1 MNIAVVDDSREDAGH
16 LEAFL
21 SRYHQENGLPMQVHT
36 FLSSVEFLESFHG
49 EYDII
54 YLDIEMPGSNGLEV
68 AHEIRSRDETVAIIF
83 ITNMAQYAIRGYE
96 VNAVDFMVKPVGYFN
111 FVQKLEKALRAAEKR
126 GTQFLLLSNGDGL
139 YRIPPTDIF
148 YIEKDKNYLVYHTR
162 KGLFQQRG
170 TIQEARQRLQGLAFS
185 ECTSGC
191 LVNLRHVDRIGR
203 ETILVGGEELPVS
216 RRMKKSF
223 VQDYMDFLGGF
234 L

>member
-111 FVQKLEKALRAAEKR
+111 FVQKLDKALRAAEKR

-139 YRIPPTDIF
+139 YRIPPTDIL

-170 TIQEARQRLQGLAFS
+170 TIQDARQRLQGLAFS

>member
-21 SRYHQENGLPMQVHT
+21 SRYHQEKNLPMQVHT

-139 YRIPPTDIF
+139 YRIPPTDILC
-148 YIEKDKNYLVYHTR
+148 IEKDKNYLVYHTR

>member
-21 SRYHQENGLPMQVHT
+21 SRYHQEKKLPMQVHT
-36 FLSSVEFLESFHG
+36 FLSSVDFLESFHG

-68 AHEIRSRDETVAIIF
+68 AHEIRSRDETAAIIF

-111 FVQKLEKALRAAEKR
+111 FVQKLEKAIRAAEKR
-126 GTQFLLLSNGDGL
+126 GTQFLLLSNGDGI
-139 YRIPPTDIF
+139 YRIPPADVL
-148 YIEKDKNYLVYHTR
+148 YIEKDKNYLVYYTR

-191 LVNLRHVDRIGR
+191 LVNLRYVDRIGK

>member
-139 YRIPPTDIF
+139 YRIPPTDIL